1 MVEQPTLKHVDRLD
15 RIGNELG
22 VLRRHYDAYLRI
34 IDRLLE
40 PQEHT
45 LASLQNSQVAGFDD
59 SGSTATVRPPM
70 NDESL
75 LREDESTSGVS
86 LSWAALVRFR
96 RLRDLI
102 DLYAL
107 KEVEEY
113 MKQKESLLAMNLSLV
128 AYQQSLHVERLTR
141 AALLL
146 TKATI
151 LFLPVSFMTGYFSV
165 PLGHVEYSLTTY
177 WVAFTACF
185 SCTCVLLWHPTFLYA
200 VAEGIWSLVRRSVW
214 SRIMRLAKAQRD

>member
-1 MVEQPTLKHVDRLD
+1 MRQYLFENFKNSYTMVTRKGNRYGVELANLRKSMVEQPTLKHVDRLD

-59 SGSTATVRPPM
+59 SGSTATVRPAM

-113 MKQKESLLAMNLSLV
+113 MKQKESLLAMASSFFIPTSLDYIHVDDMTHEADAGWQNLSLV

-151 LFLPVSFMTGYFSV
+151 LFLPVS
-165 PLGHVEYSLTTY
+165 L
-177 WVAFTACF
+177 
-185 SCTCVLLWHPTFLYA
+185 
-200 VAEGIWSLVRRSVW
+200 
-214 SRIMRLAKAQRD
+214 

>member
-1 MVEQPTLKHVDRLD
+1 MRQYLFENFKNSYTMVTRKGNRYGVELANLRKSMVEQPTLKHVDRLD

-45 LASLQNSQVAGFDD
+45 LASLQNSQVAELDD

-113 MKQKESLLAMNLSLV
+113 MKQKESLLAMASSVFISISLGFSMYVDDMTHEADADWQNLSLV
-128 AYQQSLHVERLTR
+128 AYQQALHVERLTR

-151 LFLPVSFMTGYFSV
+151 LFLPVS
-165 PLGHVEYSLTTY
+165 L
-177 WVAFTACF
+177 
-185 SCTCVLLWHPTFLYA
+185 
-200 VAEGIWSLVRRSVW
+200 
-214 SRIMRLAKAQRD
+214 

>member
-1 MVEQPTLKHVDRLD
+1 MRQYLFENFKNSYTMVTRKGNRYGVELANLRKSMVEQPTLKHVDRLD

-59 SGSTATVRPPM
+59 SGSTVTVRPPM

-113 MKQKESLLAMNLSLV
+113 MKQKESLLAMASSFFIPTSLDYIHVDDMTHEADAGWQNLSLV

-151 LFLPVSFMTGYFSV
+151 LFLPVS
-165 PLGHVEYSLTTY
+165 L
-177 WVAFTACF
+177 
-185 SCTCVLLWHPTFLYA
+185 
-200 VAEGIWSLVRRSVW
+200 
-214 SRIMRLAKAQRD
+214 

>member
-1 MVEQPTLKHVDRLD
+1 MRQYLFENFKNSYTMVTRKGNRYGVELANLRKSMVEQPTLKHVDRLD

-59 SGSTATVRPPM
+59 CGSTATVRPPM

-113 MKQKESLLAMNLSLV
+113 MKQKESLLAMASSFFIPTSLDYIHVDDMTHEADAGWQNLSLV

-151 LFLPVSFMTGYFSV
+151 LFLPVS
-165 PLGHVEYSLTTY
+165 L
-177 WVAFTACF
+177 
-185 SCTCVLLWHPTFLYA
+185 
-200 VAEGIWSLVRRSVW
+200 
-214 SRIMRLAKAQRD
+214 

>member
-1 MVEQPTLKHVDRLD
+1 MRQYLFENFKNSYTMVTRKGNRYGVELANLRKSMVEQPTLKHVDRLD

-59 SGSTATVRPPM
+59 SGSTATVRPPR

-113 MKQKESLLAMNLSLV
+113 MKQKESLLAMASSVFIPISLDYMYVDVMTHEADAGWQNLSLV
-128 AYQQSLHVERLTR
+128 AYQQALHVERLTR

-151 LFLPVSFMTGYFSV
+151 LFLPVS
-165 PLGHVEYSLTTY
+165 L
-177 WVAFTACF
+177 
-185 SCTCVLLWHPTFLYA
+185 
-200 VAEGIWSLVRRSVW
+200 
-214 SRIMRLAKAQRD
+214 